1 MTGTVSGPTLLLV
14 NKFYHDVGPA
24 GGVGRYILQEE
35 TDLARRGWRVVPFA
49 MRDADARP
57 SPWERFFVKAHD
69 YRRPGFSPTA
79 AAAALSLVWNREAAR
94 NLDRLLRETRPD
106 VAHLHNIYHHLSPSL
121 LPVLRRHR
129 IPVVMT
135 LHDLRL
141 LCPAIHML
149 RDGRVCERCRG
160 GRLWEAVRGRCVK
173 DSLAA
178 SALAAVETAHQR
190 SRRLYETVVSRFLCP
205 SAFYARKY
213 AEWGYPAE
221 RLVHVPNFVDLETWR
236 PGADEPDDAYLYFGR
251 ISREKGLETLLRAH
265 ALWERR
271 ARDGAGTA
279 PPELRLAG
287 SGPLDGRLRA
297 LAEALAL
304 ERIRFLGPLTPE
316 ALGGELRRARF
327 AVLPSEWYENGPLSL
342 LEALASGVPVAGA
355 DIGGIP
361 EFLADG
367 RDGVLFPPGDP
378 EALADALARAAALP
392 AEARAAARARAER
405 HHDRDRHMDV
415 LTGIL
420 DEVRA

>member
-1 MTGTVSGPTLLLV
+1 MSGGAPGPTLLLV

-35 TDLARRGWRVVPFA
+35 EDLARRGWRIVPFA

-57 SPWERFFVKAHD
+57 SPWDRFFVKAHD
-69 YRRPGFSPTA
+69 YRTPRFSPG
-79 AAAALSLVWNREAAR
+79 AALSLLWNREAAR

-149 RDGRVCERCRG
+149 RDDGICERCRG

-173 DSLAA
+173 GSLAA
-178 SALAAVETAHQR
+178 SALAALETAHQR
-190 SRRLYETVVSRFLCP
+190 TRRLYETTVARFLCP

-221 RLVHVPNFVDLETWR
+221 RLTHLPNFVDLETWR
-236 PGADEPDDAYLYFGR
+236 PAAAPPDDAYLYFGR
-251 ISREKGLETLLRAH
+251 VSREKGLVTLLRAH
-265 ALWERR
+265 ALWEAR
-271 ARDGAGTA
+271 ARDSLEPP

-287 SGPLDGRLRA
+287 SGPLDDRLRA
-297 LAEALAL
+297 LAADLAPA
-304 ERIRFLGPLTPE
+304 RIRFLGPLTPE
-316 ALGGELRRARF
+316 ALREEIGRARF
-327 AVLPSEWYENGPLSL
+327 AVLPSEWYENGPLSQ
-342 LEALASGVPVAGA
+342 LEALAAGVPVVGA

-361 EFLADG
+361 ECLADG
-367 RDGVLFPPGDP
+367 RDGVLFPPGDV
-378 EALADALARAAALP
+378 EALAGALARADALP
-392 AEARAAARARAER
+392 PAAREAARARAET
-405 HHDRDRHMDV
+405 HHDRGRHMEI
-415 LTGIL
+415 LAGIL
-420 DEVRA
+420 DEVRVLQ